1 MSVYRNEEG
10 GRPSVQTTINR
21 GSGANTDTTIGT
33 RPVGSEGTRT
43 LADIVGEA
51 GWGRRQADIL
61 REEAELLSAGFGR
74 VEDDG
79 LREIL
84 RLRTSHQKKEPLV
97 DRLNALSDLGFG
109 WADLARIFG
118 VSVPALR
125 KWRHGE
131 AASPSNDF
139 RVAEMV
145 ALCEMLAEDVPTVG
159 DVASWLEMPLTSESP
174 VTGIDLLVE
183 GRIDLVLRYAR
194 SNDGDVILDQFDPG
208 WRERPESP
216 IEVVVG
222 PDGLPALTF
231 RDR

>member
-1 MSVYRNEEG
+1 M
-10 GRPSVQTTINR
+10 QTDINK

-33 RPVGSEGTRT
+33 RAAGREGTRT

-51 GWGRRQADIL
+51 TWGRRKADLL

-79 LREIL
+79 LRGIL
-84 RLRTSHQKKEPLV
+84 RLRTSQQKKEPLV
-97 DRLNALSDLGFG
+97 DRLNALSDLGFA

-125 KWRHGE
+125 KWRQGE

-139 RVAEMV
+139 RVAELV
-145 ALCEMLAEDVPTVG
+145 ALCEMLDEDVPTVA
-159 DVASWLEMPLTSESP
+159 DVASWLEMPFTSDSP
-174 VTGIDLLVE
+174 LTGIDLLAE

-194 SNDGDVILDQFDPG
+194 NNYGDVILDEFDPG
-208 WRERPESP
+208 WRERPQSP

-222 PDGLPALTF
+222 PDGLPALTL